1 MAAILMTYS
10 QGWPHIYIYT
20 YTVYLWHSWQGNHQ
34 IYSHTRCKLYTV
46 IHGANC
52 KQSYTVQILYG
63 HIQCKLCTVLA
74 IPMYYLGQQRRAL
87 KLSSITGITFS
98 SDIHISLAAKQ
109 HKSRPFYSS
118 KALNSSIPSLIFLPT
133 HALLISSTGRGLSI

>member
-1 MAAILMTYS
+1 MVQIVNS
-10 QGWPHIYIYT
+10 HIRCKS
-20 YTVYLWHSWQGNHQ
+20 YTVIHNANCMQSYTVQ
-34 IYSHTRCKLYTV
+34 IVYSHIRCNLYTV
-46 IHGANC
+46 IHNANC
-52 KQSYTVQILYG
+52 MQSYTVQILYG